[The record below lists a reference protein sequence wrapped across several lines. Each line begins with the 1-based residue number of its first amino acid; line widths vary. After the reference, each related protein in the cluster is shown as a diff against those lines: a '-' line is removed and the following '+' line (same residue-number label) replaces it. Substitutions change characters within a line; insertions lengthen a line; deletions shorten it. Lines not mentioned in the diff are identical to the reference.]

1 MRNLMKQVVIQRNIL
16 NSILEELQ
24 KLSIDNRG
32 AVINV
37 PDEEVQSL
45 FSGTAQFPIDSEENL
60 KEFEEYLRDEINF
73 KGAVSN

>member
-1 MRNLMKQVVIQRNIL
+1 MKQVVIQRNIL